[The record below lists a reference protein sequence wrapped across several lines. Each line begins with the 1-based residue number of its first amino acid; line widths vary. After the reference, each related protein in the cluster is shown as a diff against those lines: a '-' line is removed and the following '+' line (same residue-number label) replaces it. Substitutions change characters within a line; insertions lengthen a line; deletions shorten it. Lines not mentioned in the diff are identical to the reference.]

1 MPSTYVPRM
10 FFMFSM
16 YFLYIYSTEKKKKS
30 LKKKIYWNMVFFLK
44 SGNRIRIVFSSPHK
58 ILE

>member
-10 FFMFSM
+10 FFMFCM
-16 YFLYIYSTEKKKKS
+16 YFLYIYSTEKKT
-30 LKKKIYWNMVFFLK
+30 LKKKKYWNMVFFLK
-44 SGNRIRIVFSSPHK
+44 SGNKIRIVFSSPHK

>member
-1 MPSTYVPRM
+1 M
-10 FFMFSM
+10 FHVCSFCSVCIF
-16 YFLYIYSTEKKKKS
+16 YIFIVLKKKTLKKKK
-30 LKKKIYWNMVFFLK
+30 YWNMVFFLK